1 MPKSNKKYLIL
12 GEPDGKETKKLFW
25 NKELSEWVT
34 LDKASYYGEE
44 IWLFPPWELP
54 IGGRILNVE
63 TKDIFIPR
71 GSRGEGLSPNAKNFL
86 SFSFDK

>member
-34 LDKASYYGEE
+34 LDKTYYREDV
-44 IWLFPPWELP
+44 LC
-54 IGGRILNVE
+54 LN
-63 TKDIFIPR
+63 
-71 GSRGEGLSPNAKNFL
+71 
-86 SFSFDK
+86 

>member
-54 IGGRILNVE
+54 IGGRGILNIE

-71 GSRGEGLSPNAKNFL
+71 ASLGGEGGLIGS
-86 SFSFDK
+86 